1 MKVFFSGS
9 IRGGRQMLPVYQHIC
24 DLLNHLGFDVT
35 TLHVA
40 DENIDE
46 TESSMTDQEIYG
58 HDMKMLKISDCLIA
72 EVTVPS
78 IGVGYEICRALERGL
93 PVLCLHDPQANVSAM
108 ILGNPEIKV
117 KEYTGQEHLENI
129 LRKFTEP
136 FRNMDV

>member
-1 MKVFFSGS
+1 
-9 IRGGRQMLPVYQHIC
+9 MLPVYQHIC

-78 IGVGYEICRALERGL
+78 IGVGYEICRALGHGL

-108 ILGNPEIKV
+108 ILGNPDIQV
-117 KEYTGQEHLENI
+117 KEYTGHEHLENI
-129 LRKFTEP
+129 LREFTDAL
-136 FRNMDV
+136 RNGDV